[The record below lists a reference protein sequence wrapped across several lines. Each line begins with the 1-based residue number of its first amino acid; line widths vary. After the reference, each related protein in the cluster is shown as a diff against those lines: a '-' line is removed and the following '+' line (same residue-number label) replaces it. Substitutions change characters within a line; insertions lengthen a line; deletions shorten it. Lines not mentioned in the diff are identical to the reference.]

1 MQISKLKKL
10 CEDWLFS
17 VLYGDRGVFL
27 NFTITLEMAWKHFRC
42 LDYTDLSVIAHKVL
56 EAKDRASRQLYLW
69 SQQAWR
75 SLFQNTQ
82 EASFIL
88 LRVYVALPLSCRGER
103 HLRSSAVS
111 HVGTAQS
118 VLLLVCFSEMWGT
131 AWEISARYVSA
142 VFALNCHF
150 YSKCICVSVQPFRQ
164 VEFMCVCAC
173 IHISSLILKHCLL
186 KVLNV

>member
-1 MQISKLKKL
+1 
-10 CEDWLFS
+10 
-17 VLYGDRGVFL
+17 
-27 NFTITLEMAWKHFRC
+27 MAWKHFRC

-56 EAKDRASRQLYLW
+56 EAKDQASRQLYLW

-111 HVGTAQS
+111 HVGTA
-118 VLLLVCFSEMWGT
+118 
-131 AWEISARYVSA
+131 
-142 VFALNCHF
+142 
-150 YSKCICVSVQPFRQ
+150 
-164 VEFMCVCAC
+164 
-173 IHISSLILKHCLL
+173 
-186 KVLNV
+186 